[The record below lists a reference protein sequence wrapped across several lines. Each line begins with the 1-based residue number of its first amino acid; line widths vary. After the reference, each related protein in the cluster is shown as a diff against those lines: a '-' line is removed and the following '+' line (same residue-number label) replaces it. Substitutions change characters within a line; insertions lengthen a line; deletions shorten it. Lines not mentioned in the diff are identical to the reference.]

1 MRKKWIFIG
10 AAFALAMTLTGC
22 RDNAAASIPQQS
34 SQEQTK
40 EQTQMIPMEEAQEAA
55 LKAADIV
62 AADADIS
69 ATTLSEVAGVACYK
83 VEFTSGEYAY
93 AYTINAET
101 GAVMEMSSQEQN
113 AQASGTQT
121 ETADPAAPAPAQNA
135 TGTGTVDEAAAQKI
149 ALEHAGVKAADAT
162 ITKSKLD
169 YEDGRQ
175 VYDIEWY
182 AGGAKYD
189 YEIATDTG
197 EIISSAYEEKTMGAD
212 SKNVTVSEADAKKTA
227 LDRVS
232 GATDKDLYEW
242 KLDYEDGHRIK
253 GGQTSAV
260 NWIHSILKKQRVLAE
275 DWQLSQCLFG
285 EHLLKTHPDKVVV
298 LVESEKSAVIGSAI
312 FPDYV
317 WLATGGKSQM
327 REEKLRV
334 LSGRTVLLFPDA
346 DAYAEWKQRAES
358 MYFCKV
364 VVSDIIERN
373 ATPKQK
379 EAHID
384 IADWIIFQIREG
396 KVMSTANHLVEAERI
411 LQRMIEK
418 NPVLQK
424 LIDDL
429 DLVLVGASPIGND
442 DEKPP

>member
-1 MRKKWIFIG
+1 MGCLLLYKMETIRESVKRGMGGAIYGIASVTIFVRFLQIYPVHKNSTCNLAGYRLHFTHSNLIGRIRKNMRKKWIFTG
-10 AAFALAMTLTGC
+10 AAFALAMTLIGC

-113 AQASGTQT
+113 AQASGTQS

-135 TGTGTVDEAAAQKI
+135 TGIGTVDEAAAQKI

-212 SKNVTVSEADAKKTA
+212 SRNVTVSEADAKKTA

-242 KLDYEDGHRIK
+242 KLDYDDGRPEYEGKIIY
-253 GGQTSAV
+253 GGTEYEFTIDA
-260 NWIHSILKKQRVLAE
+260 
-275 DWQLSQCLFG
+275 
-285 EHLLKTHPDKVVV
+285 
-298 LVESEKSAVIGSAI
+298 
-312 FPDYV
+312 
-317 WLATGGKSQM
+317 ATGSVM
-327 REEKLRV
+327 EWDAEKVR
-334 LSGRTVLLFPDA
+334 
-346 DAYAEWKQRAES
+346 
-358 MYFCKV
+358 
-364 VVSDIIERN
+364 
-373 ATPKQK
+373 
-379 EAHID
+379 
-384 IADWIIFQIREG
+384 
-396 KVMSTANHLVEAERI
+396 
-411 LQRMIEK
+411 
-418 NPVLQK
+418 
-424 LIDDL
+424 
-429 DLVLVGASPIGND
+429 
-442 DEKPP
+442 

>member
-10 AAFALAMTLTGC
+10 AAFALAMTLTGY

-40 EQTQMIPMEEAQEAA
+40 EQAQMIPMEEAQEAA

-93 AYTINAET
+93 AYTINAQT

-113 AQASGTQT
+113 APASGTQT
-121 ETADPAAPAPAQNA
+121 ETADSTVPATAQTSGSASAQAQTSAAAPAQNA

-189 YEIATDTG
+189 YEIAADTG

-242 KLDYEDGHRIK
+242 KLDYDDGRPEYEGKIIY
-253 GGQTSAV
+253 GGTEYEFTIDA
-260 NWIHSILKKQRVLAE
+260 
-275 DWQLSQCLFG
+275 
-285 EHLLKTHPDKVVV
+285 
-298 LVESEKSAVIGSAI
+298 
-312 FPDYV
+312 
-317 WLATGGKSQM
+317 ATGSVM
-327 REEKLRV
+327 EWDAEKVR
-334 LSGRTVLLFPDA
+334 
-346 DAYAEWKQRAES
+346 
-358 MYFCKV
+358 
-364 VVSDIIERN
+364 
-373 ATPKQK
+373 
-379 EAHID
+379 
-384 IADWIIFQIREG
+384 
-396 KVMSTANHLVEAERI
+396 
-411 LQRMIEK
+411 
-418 NPVLQK
+418 
-424 LIDDL
+424 
-429 DLVLVGASPIGND
+429 
-442 DEKPP
+442 

>member
-1 MRKKWIFIG
+1 MRKKWIYTG

-22 RDNAAASIPQQS
+22 RDNAAANIPQQS
-34 SQEQTK
+34 SQEQTL
-40 EQTQMIPMEEAQEAA
+40 MIPMEEAQEAA
-55 LKAADIV
+55 LKAADIE

-69 ATTLSEVAGVACYK
+69 ATTLSEVAGVVCYK

-121 ETADPAAPAPAQNA
+121 EVADATVPTTAQTSAQAQTSAAAPAQNA
-135 TGTGTVDEAAAQKI
+135 TDIGIVDEAAAQKI

-189 YEIATDTG
+189 YEIAADTG

-232 GATDKDLYEW
+232 GATDTDLYEW
-242 KLDYEDGHRIK
+242 KLDYDDGRPEYEGKIIY
-253 GGQTSAV
+253 GGTEYEFTIDA
-260 NWIHSILKKQRVLAE
+260 
-275 DWQLSQCLFG
+275 
-285 EHLLKTHPDKVVV
+285 
-298 LVESEKSAVIGSAI
+298 
-312 FPDYV
+312 
-317 WLATGGKSQM
+317 ATGSVM
-327 REEKLRV
+327 EWDAEKVR
-334 LSGRTVLLFPDA
+334 
-346 DAYAEWKQRAES
+346 
-358 MYFCKV
+358 
-364 VVSDIIERN
+364 
-373 ATPKQK
+373 
-379 EAHID
+379 
-384 IADWIIFQIREG
+384 
-396 KVMSTANHLVEAERI
+396 
-411 LQRMIEK
+411 
-418 NPVLQK
+418 
-424 LIDDL
+424 
-429 DLVLVGASPIGND
+429 
-442 DEKPP
+442 

>member
-1 MRKKWIFIG
+1 METIRESVKRGMGGAIYGIASVTIFVRFLQVYPVHKNFTCNLAGYRLHFTHSNLIGRIRKSMRKKWIFTG
-10 AAFALAMTLTGC
+10 VAFALAMTLTGC

-55 LKAADIV
+55 LKAADIE

-69 ATTLSEVAGVACYK
+69 ATTLSGVAGVACYK

-93 AYTINAET
+93 SYTINAQT

-121 ETADPAAPAPAQNA
+121 EVADSAAPAPAQTSAAAPAQNA

-212 SKNVTVSEADAKKTA
+212 SRNVTVSEADAKKTA

-232 GATDKDLYEW
+232 GATDKNLYEW
-242 KLDYEDGHRIK
+242 KLDYEDGHP
-253 GGQTSAV
+253 
-260 NWIHSILKKQRVLAE
+260 E
-275 DWQLSQCLFG
+275 
-285 EHLLKTHPDKVVV
+285 
-298 LVESEKSAVIGSAI
+298 
-312 FPDYV
+312 Y
-317 WLATGGKSQM
+317 
-327 REEKLRV
+327 
-334 LSGRTVLLFPDA
+334 
-346 DAYAEWKQRAES
+346 
-358 MYFCKV
+358 
-364 VVSDIIERN
+364 
-373 ATPKQK
+373 
-379 EAHID
+379 
-384 IADWIIFQIREG
+384 EG
-396 KVMSTANHLVEAERI
+396 KIIYGGTEYEFTIDASTGSVMEWDAEKVR
-411 LQRMIEK
+411 
-418 NPVLQK
+418 
-424 LIDDL
+424 
-429 DLVLVGASPIGND
+429 
-442 DEKPP
+442 

>member
-1 MRKKWIFIG
+1 MIRKSMRQKWIFTG

-22 RDNAAASIPQQS
+22 RDNAAASIPQPS

-55 LKAADIV
+55 LKAADIE
-62 AADADIS
+62 AADADIK

-121 ETADPAAPAPAQNA
+121 ADSAAPATAQTSAPATAQNA

-182 AGGAKYD
+182 AGGVKYD

-212 SKNVTVSEADAKKTA
+212 SRNVTVSEADAKKTA

-242 KLDYEDGHRIK
+242 KLDYDDGRP
-253 GGQTSAV
+253 
-260 NWIHSILKKQRVLAE
+260 E
-275 DWQLSQCLFG
+275 
-285 EHLLKTHPDKVVV
+285 
-298 LVESEKSAVIGSAI
+298 
-312 FPDYV
+312 Y
-317 WLATGGKSQM
+317 
-327 REEKLRV
+327 
-334 LSGRTVLLFPDA
+334 
-346 DAYAEWKQRAES
+346 
-358 MYFCKV
+358 
-364 VVSDIIERN
+364 
-373 ATPKQK
+373 
-379 EAHID
+379 
-384 IADWIIFQIREG
+384 EG
-396 KVMSTANHLVEAERI
+396 KIIYGGTEYEFTIDASTGSVMEWDAEKVR
-411 LQRMIEK
+411 
-418 NPVLQK
+418 
-424 LIDDL
+424 
-429 DLVLVGASPIGND
+429 
-442 DEKPP
+442 

>member
-1 MRKKWIFIG
+1 MRKKWIFTG

-40 EQTQMIPMEEAQEAA
+40 GQTQMIPMEEAQEAA
-55 LKAADIV
+55 LKAADIE

-93 AYTINAET
+93 AYTINAQT

-113 AQASGTQT
+113 AQTSGTQT
-121 ETADPAAPAPAQNA
+121 ETADPAASAPAQTSGSASAQAQTSAAAPAQNA

-189 YEIATDTG
+189 YEIAADTG

-212 SKNVTVSEADAKKTA
+212 SRNVTVSEADAKKTA

-232 GATDKDLYEW
+232 GATDKNLYEW
-242 KLDYEDGHRIK
+242 KLDYEDGHP
-253 GGQTSAV
+253 
-260 NWIHSILKKQRVLAE
+260 E
-275 DWQLSQCLFG
+275 
-285 EHLLKTHPDKVVV
+285 
-298 LVESEKSAVIGSAI
+298 
-312 FPDYV
+312 Y
-317 WLATGGKSQM
+317 
-327 REEKLRV
+327 
-334 LSGRTVLLFPDA
+334 
-346 DAYAEWKQRAES
+346 
-358 MYFCKV
+358 
-364 VVSDIIERN
+364 
-373 ATPKQK
+373 
-379 EAHID
+379 
-384 IADWIIFQIREG
+384 EG
-396 KVMSTANHLVEAERI
+396 KIIYGGTEYEFTIDASTGSVMEWDAEKVR
-411 LQRMIEK
+411 
-418 NPVLQK
+418 
-424 LIDDL
+424 
-429 DLVLVGASPIGND
+429 
-442 DEKPP
+442 

>member
-1 MRKKWIFIG
+1 METIRESVKRGMGGAIYGIASVTIFVRFLQTYPVHKNFTCNLAVYRLHFTHSNLIGRIRKNMRKKWIFTG

-34 SQEQTK
+34 SQEQTKEQTK

-135 TGTGTVDEAAAQKI
+135 TGIGTVDEAAAQKI

-242 KLDYEDGHRIK
+242 KLDYDDGRPEYEGKIIY
-253 GGQTSAV
+253 GGTEYEFTIDA
-260 NWIHSILKKQRVLAE
+260 
-275 DWQLSQCLFG
+275 
-285 EHLLKTHPDKVVV
+285 
-298 LVESEKSAVIGSAI
+298 
-312 FPDYV
+312 
-317 WLATGGKSQM
+317 ATGSVM
-327 REEKLRV
+327 EWDAEKVR
-334 LSGRTVLLFPDA
+334 
-346 DAYAEWKQRAES
+346 
-358 MYFCKV
+358 
-364 VVSDIIERN
+364 
-373 ATPKQK
+373 
-379 EAHID
+379 
-384 IADWIIFQIREG
+384 
-396 KVMSTANHLVEAERI
+396 
-411 LQRMIEK
+411 
-418 NPVLQK
+418 
-424 LIDDL
+424 
-429 DLVLVGASPIGND
+429 
-442 DEKPP
+442 

>member
-1 MRKKWIFIG
+1 METIRESVKRGMGGAIYGIASVTIFVRFLQIYPVHKNFTCNLAGYRLHFTHSNLIGRIRKSMRKKWIFTG

-34 SQEQTK
+34 SQ

-242 KLDYEDGHRIK
+242 KLDYDDGRPEYEGKIIY
-253 GGQTSAV
+253 GGTEYEFTIDA
-260 NWIHSILKKQRVLAE
+260 
-275 DWQLSQCLFG
+275 
-285 EHLLKTHPDKVVV
+285 
-298 LVESEKSAVIGSAI
+298 
-312 FPDYV
+312 
-317 WLATGGKSQM
+317 ATGSVM
-327 REEKLRV
+327 EWDAEKVR
-334 LSGRTVLLFPDA
+334 
-346 DAYAEWKQRAES
+346 
-358 MYFCKV
+358 
-364 VVSDIIERN
+364 
-373 ATPKQK
+373 
-379 EAHID
+379 
-384 IADWIIFQIREG
+384 
-396 KVMSTANHLVEAERI
+396 
-411 LQRMIEK
+411 
-418 NPVLQK
+418 
-424 LIDDL
+424 
-429 DLVLVGASPIGND
+429 
-442 DEKPP
+442 

>member
-1 MRKKWIFIG
+1 MGCLLLYKMETIRESVKRGMGGAIYGIASVTIFVRFLQISPVHKNFTCNLAGYRLHFTHSNLIGRIRKNMRKKWIFTG

-69 ATTLSEVAGVACYK
+69 ATTLSEVAGAACYK

-121 ETADPAAPAPAQNA
+121 ETADPAATAPAQTSAPAPAQNA

-242 KLDYEDGHRIK
+242 KLDYDDGRPEYEGKIIY
-253 GGQTSAV
+253 GGTEYEFTIDA
-260 NWIHSILKKQRVLAE
+260 
-275 DWQLSQCLFG
+275 
-285 EHLLKTHPDKVVV
+285 
-298 LVESEKSAVIGSAI
+298 
-312 FPDYV
+312 
-317 WLATGGKSQM
+317 ATGSVM
-327 REEKLRV
+327 EWDAEKVR
-334 LSGRTVLLFPDA
+334 
-346 DAYAEWKQRAES
+346 
-358 MYFCKV
+358 
-364 VVSDIIERN
+364 
-373 ATPKQK
+373 
-379 EAHID
+379 
-384 IADWIIFQIREG
+384 
-396 KVMSTANHLVEAERI
+396 
-411 LQRMIEK
+411 
-418 NPVLQK
+418 
-424 LIDDL
+424 
-429 DLVLVGASPIGND
+429 
-442 DEKPP
+442 

>member
-1 MRKKWIFIG
+1 MDCLLLYKMETIRESVKRGMGGAIYGIASVTIFVGFLQIYPVHKNFTCNLAGYRLHFTHSNLIGRIRKSMRKKWIFTG
-10 AAFALAMTLTGC
+10 VAFALAMTLTGC

-55 LKAADIV
+55 LKAADIE

-93 AYTINAET
+93 SYTINAET

-121 ETADPAAPAPAQNA
+121 EVADSAAPAPAQTSAAAPAQNA

-212 SKNVTVSEADAKKTA
+212 SRNVTVSEADAKKTA

-242 KLDYEDGHRIK
+242 KLDYDDGRP
-253 GGQTSAV
+253 
-260 NWIHSILKKQRVLAE
+260 E
-275 DWQLSQCLFG
+275 
-285 EHLLKTHPDKVVV
+285 
-298 LVESEKSAVIGSAI
+298 
-312 FPDYV
+312 Y
-317 WLATGGKSQM
+317 
-327 REEKLRV
+327 
-334 LSGRTVLLFPDA
+334 
-346 DAYAEWKQRAES
+346 
-358 MYFCKV
+358 
-364 VVSDIIERN
+364 
-373 ATPKQK
+373 
-379 EAHID
+379 
-384 IADWIIFQIREG
+384 EG
-396 KVMSTANHLVEAERI
+396 KIIYGGTEYEFTIDASTGSVMEWDAEKVR
-411 LQRMIEK
+411 
-418 NPVLQK
+418 
-424 LIDDL
+424 
-429 DLVLVGASPIGND
+429 
-442 DEKPP
+442 

>member
-1 MRKKWIFIG
+1 MGCLLSYKMETIRESVKRGMGGAIYGIASVTIFVKFLQISPIHKNFTCNLAGYRLHFTHSNLIGRIRKSMRKKWIFTG

-22 RDNAAASIPQQS
+22 RDNAAASIPQPS

-55 LKAADIV
+55 LKAADIE

-121 ETADPAAPAPAQNA
+121 EAADSAVPAPAQTAAPATAQNA

-212 SKNVTVSEADAKKTA
+212 SRNVTVSEADAKKTA

-242 KLDYEDGHRIK
+242 KLDYDDGRP
-253 GGQTSAV
+253 
-260 NWIHSILKKQRVLAE
+260 E
-275 DWQLSQCLFG
+275 
-285 EHLLKTHPDKVVV
+285 
-298 LVESEKSAVIGSAI
+298 
-312 FPDYV
+312 Y
-317 WLATGGKSQM
+317 
-327 REEKLRV
+327 
-334 LSGRTVLLFPDA
+334 
-346 DAYAEWKQRAES
+346 
-358 MYFCKV
+358 
-364 VVSDIIERN
+364 
-373 ATPKQK
+373 
-379 EAHID
+379 
-384 IADWIIFQIREG
+384 EG
-396 KVMSTANHLVEAERI
+396 KIIYGGTEYEFTIDASTGSVMEWDAEKFR
-411 LQRMIEK
+411 
-418 NPVLQK
+418 
-424 LIDDL
+424 
-429 DLVLVGASPIGND
+429 
-442 DEKPP
+442 

>member
-1 MRKKWIFIG
+1 MRKKWIFTG

-34 SQEQTK
+34 SQ

-93 AYTINAET
+93 AYTINAQT
-101 GAVMEMSSQEQN
+101 GVVMEMSSQEQN

-121 ETADPAAPAPAQNA
+121 ETADPAASAPAQTSGSASAQAQTSAAAPAQNA

-212 SKNVTVSEADAKKTA
+212 SRNVTVSEADAKKTA

-242 KLDYEDGHRIK
+242 KLDYDDGRPEYEGKIIY
-253 GGQTSAV
+253 GGTEYEFTIDA
-260 NWIHSILKKQRVLAE
+260 
-275 DWQLSQCLFG
+275 
-285 EHLLKTHPDKVVV
+285 
-298 LVESEKSAVIGSAI
+298 
-312 FPDYV
+312 
-317 WLATGGKSQM
+317 ATGSVM
-327 REEKLRV
+327 EWDAEKVR
-334 LSGRTVLLFPDA
+334 
-346 DAYAEWKQRAES
+346 
-358 MYFCKV
+358 
-364 VVSDIIERN
+364 
-373 ATPKQK
+373 
-379 EAHID
+379 
-384 IADWIIFQIREG
+384 
-396 KVMSTANHLVEAERI
+396 
-411 LQRMIEK
+411 
-418 NPVLQK
+418 
-424 LIDDL
+424 
-429 DLVLVGASPIGND
+429 
-442 DEKPP
+442 

>member
-1 MRKKWIFIG
+1 MGCLLLYKMETIRESVKRGMGGAIYGIASVTIFVRFLQTYPVHKNFTCNLAVYRLHFTQSNLIGRIRKNMRKKWIFTG

-34 SQEQTK
+34 SQ

-242 KLDYEDGHRIK
+242 KLDYDDGRPEYEGKIIY
-253 GGQTSAV
+253 GGTEYEFTIDA
-260 NWIHSILKKQRVLAE
+260 
-275 DWQLSQCLFG
+275 
-285 EHLLKTHPDKVVV
+285 
-298 LVESEKSAVIGSAI
+298 
-312 FPDYV
+312 
-317 WLATGGKSQM
+317 ATGSVM
-327 REEKLRV
+327 EWDAEKVR
-334 LSGRTVLLFPDA
+334 
-346 DAYAEWKQRAES
+346 
-358 MYFCKV
+358 
-364 VVSDIIERN
+364 
-373 ATPKQK
+373 
-379 EAHID
+379 
-384 IADWIIFQIREG
+384 
-396 KVMSTANHLVEAERI
+396 
-411 LQRMIEK
+411 
-418 NPVLQK
+418 
-424 LIDDL
+424 
-429 DLVLVGASPIGND
+429 
-442 DEKPP
+442 

>member
-1 MRKKWIFIG
+1 MKKLQKWLILFVGI
-10 AAFALAMTLTGC
+10 LLITGC

-93 AYTINAET
+93 AYTINAQT

-212 SKNVTVSEADAKKTA
+212 SRNVTVSEADAKKTA

-232 GATDKDLYEW
+232 GATDKNLYEW
-242 KLDYEDGHRIK
+242 KLDYEDGHPEYEGKIIY
-253 GGQTSAV
+253 GGTEYEFTIDA
-260 NWIHSILKKQRVLAE
+260 
-275 DWQLSQCLFG
+275 
-285 EHLLKTHPDKVVV
+285 
-298 LVESEKSAVIGSAI
+298 
-312 FPDYV
+312 
-317 WLATGGKSQM
+317 ATGSVM
-327 REEKLRV
+327 EWDAEKVR
-334 LSGRTVLLFPDA
+334 
-346 DAYAEWKQRAES
+346 
-358 MYFCKV
+358 
-364 VVSDIIERN
+364 
-373 ATPKQK
+373 
-379 EAHID
+379 
-384 IADWIIFQIREG
+384 
-396 KVMSTANHLVEAERI
+396 
-411 LQRMIEK
+411 
-418 NPVLQK
+418 
-424 LIDDL
+424 
-429 DLVLVGASPIGND
+429 
-442 DEKPP
+442 

>member
-1 MRKKWIFIG
+1 MRKKWIFTG

-22 RDNAAASIPQQS
+22 RDNATASIPQPG
-34 SQEQTK
+34 SQEQAK

-55 LKAADIV
+55 LKAADIE

-121 ETADPAAPAPAQNA
+121 EVADSTVPATAQTSGSASAQAQTSAAAPAQNA

-189 YEIATDTG
+189 YEIAADTG

-242 KLDYEDGHRIK
+242 KLDYDDGRPEYEGKIIY
-253 GGQTSAV
+253 GGTEYEFTIDA
-260 NWIHSILKKQRVLAE
+260 
-275 DWQLSQCLFG
+275 
-285 EHLLKTHPDKVVV
+285 
-298 LVESEKSAVIGSAI
+298 
-312 FPDYV
+312 
-317 WLATGGKSQM
+317 ATGSVM
-327 REEKLRV
+327 EWDAEKVR
-334 LSGRTVLLFPDA
+334 
-346 DAYAEWKQRAES
+346 
-358 MYFCKV
+358 
-364 VVSDIIERN
+364 
-373 ATPKQK
+373 
-379 EAHID
+379 
-384 IADWIIFQIREG
+384 
-396 KVMSTANHLVEAERI
+396 
-411 LQRMIEK
+411 
-418 NPVLQK
+418 
-424 LIDDL
+424 
-429 DLVLVGASPIGND
+429 
-442 DEKPP
+442 